1 MFPGFVGIGAQ
12 KAGTTWLHAMLSSH
26 QGIWLPRMKELHY
39 FDRKYPTSEAE
50 PRSASGRPS
59 GILAKRLAARLR
71 RTDWATLVHRL
82 RKFRSQ
88 DLAWELKYHFGDWSD
103 DWYASLFENCGG
115 RLPGEITPAYS
126 CLGDAAISHMRSLM
140 PDVKLILLLRDPI
153 DRAWSHARMDLAY
166 FSGKR
171 VDAIDQPRFADHFLS
186 FASRRRGSYPEM
198 LDRWLSHFPKEQL
211 FVGFYDEIEQCPD
224 ELLARILHFLGVRA
238 TPESIPASVR
248 DRVNAGEAARIP
260 RALER
265 QLAHMYVDDLRELAA
280 RYGSYPQKWLE
291 RCQRSLTGTAAT
303 EGRSA

>member
-26 QGIWLPRMKELHY
+26 QDIWLPRMKELHY
-39 FDRKYPTSEAE
+39 FDRTYPTSEAE

-186 FASRRRGSYPEM
+186 FASRRRGSYPAM
-198 LDRWLSHFPKEQL
+198 IDRWLSHFPTEQL
-211 FVGFYDEIEQCPD
+211 FLGFYDEIGQSPD
-224 ELLARILHFLGVRA
+224 VLLARILQFLGVRSS
-238 TPESIPASVR
+238 PENIPASVHE
-248 DRVNAGEAARIP
+248 RVNAGENVRIP
-260 RALER
+260 AALER
-265 QLAHMYVDDLRELAA
+265 QLAHMYVDDLRQLAA
-280 RYGSYPQKWLE
+280 RYGSFPQKWLE
-291 RCQRSLTGTAAT
+291 RCQRVLAGSGAT
-303 EGRSA
+303 TRISA